1 MSAVQTPLRAQHAP
15 FRHHSGLNCKNRCPP
30 ACSRIK
36 FPAGQAIC
44 SHDTPA
50 AAYAACGSRVKTWGG
65 TREAASASATAAPS
79 LRRAAASRTESSIA
93 SLTASKRC
101 PLILGSR
108 QPRLLLVR
116 LGLRVHPTE
125 RAGEA
130 AAEAERRLMT
140 RDRRRL
146 GSTATFR
153 VGGEL
158 DRLRLNVVT
167 RTGAVAP
174 IAKISPIHAGV
185 LLSAK
190 LYGLLIN

>member
-1 MSAVQTPLRAQHAP
+1 MLRLLLT
-15 FRHHSGLNCKNRCPP
+15 R
-30 ACSRIK
+30 
-36 FPAGQAIC
+36 PAGN
-44 SHDTPA
+44 
-50 AAYAACGSRVKTWGG
+50 GSRHG
-65 TREAASASATAAPS
+65 AAQGKQPRPRQPPPP
-79 LRRAAASRTESSIA
+79 LCDGPAASRTESSIA

-116 LGLRVHPTE
+116 LGLRVYPTE
-125 RAGEA
+125 GTGEA

-174 IAKISPIHAGV
+174 IAKGIISPIHAGV